1 MELLLE
7 ISLGH
12 LRQRLRQTLVSVGG
26 VALGVGFYI
35 AVAALM
41 QGSQDDFVQ
50 ELVDSMPH
58 ITIKDEF
65 RSPTVQ
71 PAERLLGED
80 ALVAMHGLKPRDE
93 VRGLRDYQSIMR
105 TVERLDGVQTV
116 APALV
121 GSIILRY
128 GAKEYGTSLIGIDP
142 EREGQVTNLEDDLI
156 QGSLEELDASADGLI
171 ISRSTANRLGLAYG
185 DRLSVVT
192 TAGLVRSMKIVG
204 LYKGSSSPMAGA
216 AAGPAYVEIRKAQV
230 LLDKPNTANQVR
242 LRLADYEAA
251 PDYSRRIE
259 ARIAYK
265 AEAWQEENQT
275 ILSLLVIR
283 NAILYAI
290 VGAILVVAS
299 FGIFNVIST
308 VVMEKQRDIAILKAM
323 GFSRRDVEVL
333 FLVEGLIVGIVG
345 ALIGWGVGWG
355 LVNLLAT
362 ITFEVEGDIERFPLD
377 HSVLHYVLGS
387 IFSILSASLAAYL
400 PARKAA
406 KLHPVDIIRGAA

>member
-7 ISLGH
+7 IGLGH
-12 LRQRLRQTLVSVGG
+12 LRQRLRQTVVSVGG

-50 ELVDSMPH
+50 ELVNSMPH

-65 RSPTVQ
+65 RNPSVQ
-71 PAERLLGED
+71 PVERVHEE
-80 ALVAMHGLKPRDE
+80 ALVALRGLKPRDE

-105 TVERLDGVQTV
+105 AVERLEGVETV

-128 GAKEYGTSLIGIDP
+128 SAKEYGTSLIGIDP
-142 EREGQVTNLEDDLI
+142 AREGQVTNLEEDLI
-156 QGSLEELDASADGLI
+156 QGSLAELDASADGLI
-171 ISRSTANRLGLAYG
+171 ISRSTANQLGLAYR

-204 LYKGSSSPMAGA
+204 LYKGASRPMGGA

-242 LRLADYEAA
+242 LRLTDYEAA
-251 PDYSRRIE
+251 PEFSRRIE
-259 ARIAYK
+259 ARITYK

-308 VVMEKQRDIAILKAM
+308 VVLEKQRDIAILKAI
-323 GFSRRDVEVL
+323 GFSRRDVELL
-333 FLVEGLIVGIVG
+333 FLVEGLIVGLIG

-355 LVNLLAT
+355 LVNLLTT
-362 ITFEVEGDIERFPLD
+362 ITFEVEGEIERFPLD
-377 HSVLHYVLGS
+377 HSVFHYALGS
-387 IFSILSASLAAYL
+387 LFSILSATFAAYL
-400 PARKAA
+400 PARRAA
-406 KLHPVDIIRGAA
+406 RLHPVDIIRGAA